1 MSKAKM
7 FIQFQLV
14 VITSAPSR
22 RKRNRG
28 RRLIKKASCTA
39 ALAFFRGQSAGREG
53 KIKSVSRGAIRT
65 RKTVIMLDATRR
77 GVEVIIATTW
87 SCTKSFWFL
96 RPMDELL
103 SFSSCE

>member
-1 MSKAKM
+1 M

-14 VITSAPSR
+14 VMISAPSR
-22 RKRNRG
+22 RNRNRG
-28 RRLIKKASCTA
+28 RRLMKKASFTA
-39 ALAFFRGQSAGREG
+39 ALAFLRGQSAERDG
-53 KIKSVSRGAIRT
+53 KMKSVSRGAVRT
-65 RKTVIMLDATRR
+65 KKMVIMLDAIMR